1 MHGQYLAASAMLLTF
16 IPPTAFWIA
25 ISTLCISTLLSGRAA
40 QAQST
45 RREALDAE
53 RAKKAQALTAPK
65 PSGLEKKLLTLE
77 NDRVITR
84 ILAPY
89 EGLYLKFGG
98 LTKGGGLGA
107 GPGYRNWFWGDRAV
121 FNSYVVA
128 SFRNYWSGTAE
139 VVFPKL
145 ADERL
150 VVGGHGYYRYW
161 PRERFYGLGRDSSKD
176 DRTSFLRKGYEF
188 RGDATYSVVPVVK
201 VGGITAFRHE
211 TIDEGHAP
219 GFPSIEEVFTPVMA
233 PGLERQPDYLWSGA
247 FVDVDY
253 RDQRKNTRSG
263 GHFRVSYDLWHDLD
277 DFGFSYRDLQFEALH
292 AFPIFDKKRVLI
304 ARLIAE
310 STDSPDG
317 NVVPFYA
324 QPTLGGSTT
333 LRGFDE
339 FRFRDRNVVLIN
351 AEYRWEAF
359 SGLDMALFGDWGDVG
374 PTWDDIDF
382 DELKSDYG
390 IGFRFNTFRSVFLR
404 IDLARSRQEGF
415 RVTTSFS
422 GAF

>member
-1 MHGQYLAASAMLLTF
+1 L
-16 IPPTAFWIA
+16 WI
-25 ISTLCISTLLSGRAA
+25 
-40 QAQST
+40 
-45 RREALDAE
+45 
-53 RAKKAQALTAPK
+53 
-65 PSGLEKKLLTLE
+65 E
-77 NDRVITR
+77 NDQIVTR

-89 EGLYLKFGG
+89 EGFYLKFGG
-98 LTKGGGLGA
+98 LTKGAGLGA
-107 GPGYRNWFWGDRAV
+107 GPAYRNWLLHDRAV
-121 FNSYVVA
+121 FNASIVT

-139 VVFPKL
+139 VIFPKL

-176 DRTSFLRKGYEF
+176 DRTSFLRRGYEF
-188 RGDATYSVVPVVK
+188 RGDATYAIVPMMK
-201 VGGITAFRHE
+201 VGGITAFHNE
-211 TIDEGHAP
+211 TIGEGHAP
-219 GFPSIEEVFTPVMA
+219 GFPSIEDVFTPVQA
-233 PGLERQPDYLWSGA
+233 PGLDQQPDYLWSGT

-263 GHFRVSYDLWHDLD
+263 GHFRLSYDRWHDLD
-277 DFGFSYRDLQFEALH
+277 DLGFSYRDLRFEALH
-292 AFPIFDKKRVLI
+292 AFPIFDKKRVFI
-304 ARLIAE
+304 ARVIGQ
-310 STDSPDG
+310 STDSPGG

-339 FRFRDRNVVLIN
+339 FRFRDRNAFMIN

-359 SGLDMALFGDWGDVG
+359 SGLDMAIFGDWGDVG

-382 DELKSDYG
+382 KKLKSDYG
-390 IGFRFNTFRSVFLR
+390 LGFRFNTFRSVFLR

-415 RVTTSFS
+415 RVITSFS

>member
-1 MHGQYLAASAMLLTF
+1 VRRLSTFGTALLT
-16 IPPTAFWIA
+16 AV
-25 ISTLCISTLLSGRAA
+25 LCSSVAHG
-40 QAQST
+40 QST
-45 RREALDAE
+45 RRETLEAE
-53 RAKKAQALTAPK
+53 RARKAEALTAPK
-65 PSGLEKKLLTLE
+65 PSGLEKKLLWME
-77 NDRVITR
+77 NDQIITR

-89 EGLYLKFGG
+89 EGFYLKFGG
-98 LTKGGGLGA
+98 LTKGAGLGA
-107 GPGYRNWFWGDRAV
+107 GPAYRNWFLDDRAV
-121 FNSYVVA
+121 FNA
-128 SFRNYWSGTAE
+128 SIVTSIRNYWSGTAE
-139 VVFPKL
+139 VIFPKL
-145 ADERL
+145 AGERL

-176 DRTSFLRKGYEF
+176 DRTSFLRRGYEF
-188 RGDATYSVVPVVK
+188 RGDATYAIVPIMK

-211 TIDEGHAP
+211 TIGEGHAP
-219 GFPSIEEVFTPVMA
+219 GFPSIEDVFTPVEA
-233 PGLERQPDYLWSGA
+233 PGLDQQPDYLWSGT

-263 GHFRVSYDLWHDLD
+263 GHFRLSYDLWHDLD
-277 DFGFSYRDLQFEALH
+277 ELGFSYRDLRFEALH
-292 AFPIFDKKRVLI
+292 AFPIFDKKRVFI
-304 ARLIAE
+304 ARVVGQ

-339 FRFRDRNVVLIN
+339 FRFRDRNAFMIN

-359 SGLDMALFGDWGDVG
+359 SGLDMAIFGDWGDVG
-374 PTWDDIDF
+374 PAWDDIDF
-382 DELKSDYG
+382 EKLKSDYG
-390 IGFRFNTFRSVFLR
+390 LGFRFNTFRSVFLR